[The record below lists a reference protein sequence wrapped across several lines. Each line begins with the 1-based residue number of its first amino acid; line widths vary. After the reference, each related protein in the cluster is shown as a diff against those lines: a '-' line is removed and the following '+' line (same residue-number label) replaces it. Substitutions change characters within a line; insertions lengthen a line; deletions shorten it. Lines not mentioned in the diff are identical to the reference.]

1 MLPFDNNMMLMIA
14 VALVIAAVA
23 YMYRD
28 LEKTKSELRSLV
40 RAVPSQAPA
49 PSAQKRETVAAPAS
63 APSAKTQID
72 SAEDQAEE

>member
-28 LEKTKSELRSLV
+28 LEKTKSDLSSLKSALR
-40 RAVPSQAPA
+40 PA
-49 PSAQKRETVAAPAS
+49 PQTQVQTQVPKRERETAVEKS
-63 APSAKTQID
+63 AP
-72 SAEDQAEE
+72 EDEVSD

>member
-28 LEKTKSELRSLV
+28 LEKTKTELSSIKSLL
-40 RAVPSQAPA
+40 RPAQGSAQAPA
-49 PSAQKRETVAAPAS
+49 PAPPKRETVATVE
-63 APSAKTQID
+63 KQD
-72 SAEDQAEE
+72 LAEDQAEE